1 MALFT
6 PRSELFTLFFA
17 LTAKLIHTV
26 PTRRFFTVYGPWG
39 RPDMAYFSFTRNIM
53 DRQPIKIF
61 QGPDQSELARDFTF
75 IDDVVK
81 GCLASLDTAE
91 PSIGSE
97 GRKLGQCAQLRTFNL
112 GNTQPVQVSTFVGIL
127 EKHLGR
133 EAIRK

>member
-1 MALFT
+1 
-6 PRSELFTLFFA
+6 
-17 LTAKLIHTV
+17 
-26 PTRRFFTVYGPWG
+26 
-39 RPDMAYFSFTRNIM
+39 MAYFSFTRNIM

-61 QGPDQSELARDFTF
+61 QGPDQTELARDFTF

-81 GCLASLDTAE
+81 GCVASLDTAE

-97 GRKLGQCAQLRTFNL
+97 GRKQGNAAQLRTFNL

-127 EKHLGR
+127 EKHLQR